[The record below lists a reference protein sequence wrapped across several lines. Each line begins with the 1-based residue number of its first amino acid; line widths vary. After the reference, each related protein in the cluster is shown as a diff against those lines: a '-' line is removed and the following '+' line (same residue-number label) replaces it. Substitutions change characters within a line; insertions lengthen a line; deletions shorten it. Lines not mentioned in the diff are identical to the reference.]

1 MEDNKKFTATVADC
15 LRYLDM
21 AGWSELIDTRW
32 RRQIEKDLRL
42 EFGDALSEETL
53 NEAVSI
59 ALFPDKELPEEEYEF
74 LDKDDGHY
82 MEYIEQRKIETGW
95 NQRNHFD
102 LESQS

>member
-42 EFGDALSEETL
+42 
-53 NEAVSI
+53 
-59 ALFPDKELPEEEYEF
+59 
-74 LDKDDGHY
+74 
-82 MEYIEQRKIETGW
+82 
-95 NQRNHFD
+95 
-102 LESQS
+102 

>member
-32 RRQIEKDLRL
+32 RRQIEKDLRR

-59 ALFPDKELPEEEYEF
+59 VLYPDKELSEEEYEF

-82 MEYIEQRKIETGW
+82 SEYIEQRKIETGW
-95 NQRNHFD
+95 NKRNHSD